1 MMTNNNSKKNII
13 VIDDDDMVNEVLSF
27 ILEEEYDVSTFF
39 TAEDALQNGH
49 ISNADAII
57 TDVNLPGMDGID
69 LLQQVYQ
76 VDPDI
81 PVIVITAYNDIDV
94 AISALKNGAFDFIL
108 KPFKNDQIILSVRK
122 AIERHELLR
131 QNIQLMDELKS
142 KNRELELL
150 NKKIQRRNLEI
161 ENELDIAGNLQQCLF
176 PVVFPDL
183 ENFSFEL
190 RYQPVE
196 KISGDFFDFLFFDE
210 KRFVLIFA
218 DVSGHGVPAALY
230 SAMVKTGI
238 STIGSPD
245 ISPAEFMK
253 EINMFLIGSQKTMS
267 YNYAT
272 LFYALFDLEKGNIQY
287 CNAGLPSPALIRDD
301 IEMELLETTGPFVGI
316 FESSEYFQ
324 KEVSFKEG
332 DSIVLFTDGAFEC
345 PDLRDRVM
353 GQKQFI
359 EKIRENRHLDIH
371 QLVAELYEVI
381 HHYCGPDRF
390 VDDVTIL
397 GVNYNPG
404 K

>member
-1 MMTNNNSKKNII
+1 MTDNQSKGNII

-27 ILEEEYDVSTFF
+27 ILEEEYDVCTFF
-39 TAEDALQNGH
+39 TAEDALKKGN

-57 TDVNLPGMDGID
+57 TDVNLPGMNGID
-69 LLQQVYQ
+69 FLQQVYQ
-76 VDPDI
+76 VDQNI

-131 QNIQLMDELKS
+131 ENIKLMDELKS
-142 KNRELELL
+142 KNRELERL

-183 ENFSFEL
+183 DNFSFEL

-210 KRFVLIFA
+210 NRFALIFA

-238 STIGSPD
+238 STIGNPG
-245 ISPAEFMK
+245 ISPAEFMQ
-253 EINMFLIGSQKTMS
+253 EINLFLIGSQKTMS

-272 LFYALFDLEKGNIQY
+272 LFYALFDFYYGSIQY
-287 CNAGLPSPALIRDD
+287 S
-301 IEMELLETTGPFVGI
+301 
-316 FESSEYFQ
+316 
-324 KEVSFKEG
+324 
-332 DSIVLFTDGAFEC
+332 
-345 PDLRDRVM
+345 
-353 GQKQFI
+353 
-359 EKIRENRHLDIH
+359 
-371 QLVAELYEVI
+371 
-381 HHYCGPDRF
+381 
-390 VDDVTIL
+390 
-397 GVNYNPG
+397 NP
-404 K
+404 